1 MPHLQRSSGAVQASH
16 LTQTFCLWAHCHQRS
31 AGQISCQE
39 NNFWDDQ
46 TNKKKKEETMDWITF
61 LNVMIEDEKAAKNK
75 YRLAMEQADSEKLK
89 AVLERLMDEEQ
100 VHIDFLEEE
109 IRRLQAS

>member
-1 MPHLQRSSGAVQASH
+1 
-16 LTQTFCLWAHCHQRS
+16 
-31 AGQISCQE
+31 
-39 NNFWDDQ
+39 
-46 TNKKKKEETMDWITF
+46 MDWITF
-61 LNVMIEDEKAAKNK
+61 LSVMIEDEKAAINK

-89 AVLERLMDEEQ
+89 TVLERLMHEEQ

>member
-1 MPHLQRSSGAVQASH
+1 MGVVGVDRRHL
-16 LTQTFCLWAHCHQRS
+16 
-31 AGQISCQE
+31 
-39 NNFWDDQ
+39 
-46 TNKKKKEETMDWITF
+46 NKTKSKEETMDWITF

>member
-1 MPHLQRSSGAVQASH
+1 
-16 LTQTFCLWAHCHQRS
+16 
-31 AGQISCQE
+31 
-39 NNFWDDQ
+39 
-46 TNKKKKEETMDWITF
+46 MDWITF

-100 VHIDFLEEE
+100 IHIDFLEGE

>member
-1 MPHLQRSSGAVQASH
+1 
-16 LTQTFCLWAHCHQRS
+16 
-31 AGQISCQE
+31 
-39 NNFWDDQ
+39 
-46 TNKKKKEETMDWITF
+46 MDWITF
-61 LNVMIEDEKAAKNK
+61 LNVMIEDEKAAMNK

-89 AVLERLMDEEQ
+89 TVFERLMDEEQ

>member
-1 MPHLQRSSGAVQASH
+1 MGVVGVDRKYLKK
-16 LTQTFCLWAHCHQRS
+16 
-31 AGQISCQE
+31 
-39 NNFWDDQ
+39 N
-46 TNKKKKEETMDWITF
+46 KKKEETMDWITF

-89 AVLERLMDEEQ
+89 AVLERLMGEEQ
-100 VHIDFLEEE
+100 FHIDFLEEE

>member
-1 MPHLQRSSGAVQASH
+1 
-16 LTQTFCLWAHCHQRS
+16 
-31 AGQISCQE
+31 
-39 NNFWDDQ
+39 
-46 TNKKKKEETMDWITF
+46 MDWITF
-61 LNVMIEDEKAAKNK
+61 LSVMIEDEKAAINK

-89 AVLERLMDEEQ
+89 TVLERLKDEEQ